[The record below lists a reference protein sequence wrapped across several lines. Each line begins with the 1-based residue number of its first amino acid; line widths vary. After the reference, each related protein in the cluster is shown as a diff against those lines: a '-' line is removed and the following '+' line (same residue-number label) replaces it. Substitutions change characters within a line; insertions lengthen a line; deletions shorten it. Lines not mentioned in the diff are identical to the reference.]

1 MHELRIRPARPGDR
15 DDRAFLAEISPR
27 LEAVVPPW
35 VQPGALAGAV
45 ERSVLAAFDE
55 QRDGE
60 ALLIAEEAD
69 GSRVGFAYLTTSR
82 NVNGEPVGCVSEL
95 AVVPDAEGRGVAT
108 ALLAAAESWSRGAG
122 HVAVTLAAFCVN
134 ERALALYQRLGF
146 APNVLHLRKPL

>member
-1 MHELRIRPARPGDR
+1 MHEIRIRLVRPGDL

-27 LEAVVPPW
+27 LAAVVPPW
-35 VQPGALAGAV
+35 VRPGALAGAV

-60 ALLIAEEAD
+60 AMLIAEEAD

-95 AVVPDAEGRGVAT
+95 AVAQNAEGRGVAT
-108 ALLAAAESWSRGAG
+108 ALLAEAETWSRGAG
-122 HVAVTLAAFCVN
+122 HAAVTLAAFCVN

-146 APNVLHLRKPL
+146 APSVLHLRKPL